1 MINMTEWKKWAD
13 KTVICPYCKEERK
26 IHQHIHR
33 IIDNRL
39 LILCR
44 KCWNEFEVLNFTG
57 E

>member
-1 MINMTEWKKWAD
+1 MTEWKKWAD